1 MGYMTGWPAGSK
13 DEVGNIL
20 IKGNEQRDKR
30 VSVFNAVG
38 KVNGEM
44 DEWK

>member
-1 MGYMTGWPAGSK
+1 MGHMTGWLAGSK

-30 VSVFNAVG
+30 VSTLNAIG
-38 KVNGEM
+38 KVNS
-44 DEWK
+44 